1 MDDYQIDIEVLGL
14 RNLQSGGILP
24 VKKAFIQFNLKS
36 LVSPN
41 EGTALENIKTQ
52 PGPTGANP
60 TINSSISF
68 RVPLPTDPLYCPKL
82 VCTVY
87 DYIFVGLNQPLIG
100 SFTIPI
106 GELIH
111 EIQAEREREI
121 EEIREVID
129 GLNKIITGEVEII
142 IPSYN
147 KGSAINGDSQDS
159 ALQADNNNLIMAVKK
174 QIKKSIKIEEEI
186 K

>member
-1 MDDYQIDIEVLGL
+1 
-14 RNLQSGGILP
+14 
-24 VKKAFIQFNLKS
+24 
-36 LVSPN
+36 
-41 EGTALENIKTQ
+41 
-52 PGPTGANP
+52 
-60 TINSSISF
+60 
-68 RVPLPTDPLYCPKL
+68 
-82 VCTVY
+82 
-87 DYIFVGLNQPLIG
+87 LIG

-129 GLNKIITGEVEII
+129 GLNKIITGEVEIV

-147 KGSAINGDSQDS
+147 KDSAINRDSQDS